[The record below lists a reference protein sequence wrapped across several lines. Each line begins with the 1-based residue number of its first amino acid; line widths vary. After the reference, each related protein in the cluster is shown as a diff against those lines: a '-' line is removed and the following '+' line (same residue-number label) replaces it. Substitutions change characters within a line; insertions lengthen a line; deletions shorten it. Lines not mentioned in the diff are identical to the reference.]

1 MQRPFTPPHSI
12 MRRSVPVLIAFA
24 VGVALYVRTNRPV
37 ANARETEATD
47 ARAVEQVLR
56 DWYDAAERHDSA
68 AWTSAMLPSFFIF
81 EDTTQL
87 DRATLTRL
95 MFGHPSTGASHA
107 TLRDFQTQVSGDVA
121 WTSFRNDEVFTPTG
135 KPALP
140 AFRFLET
147 VVFRRV
153 GAAWRMERYHATR
166 INRPAARP

>member
-1 MQRPFTPPHSI
+1 MQLLTAA
-12 MRRSVPVLIAFA
+12 VIA
-24 VGVALYVRTNRPV
+24 VALYASTDTPV
-37 ANARETEATD
+37 AHARETQATD

-56 DWYDAAERHDSA
+56 DWYAAAERHDSA
-68 AWTSAMLPSFFIF
+68 AWTSAMLPTFFIF

-95 MFGHPSTGASHA
+95 MFSHPGTGSSHA

-135 KPALP
+135 KAALP
-140 AFRFLET
+140 SVRFLET

-166 INRPAARP
+166 INRPSARP